1 MVGSLSGTAQ
11 RSVES
16 IHMQVQVIQG
26 GTQRRKSGLP
36 EHLLCAKHC
45 VFYAI

>member
-11 RSVES
+11 WSVES
-16 IHMQVQVIQG
+16 IHMQVIQG